1 MNRNQLKLLALLTMT
16 IDHIGAFVL
25 TGNAYLWMRV
35 IGRLAFPIFIFL
47 FAEGAHHS
55 KAKRRDWG
63 LIILGFAIATQFL
76 LNWVNA
82 GFVNI
87 FFLFFLGLIGF
98 EASDRGA
105 VWVFIP
111 LAFIAEYFKVD
122 YGMYGIAAMAFFY
135 LLEGKRKQQLGSF
148 ALTTIVYVFL
158 NISGSFTT
166 FNAFVAAMGVAFSHF
181 DIYWVY
187 FIQLFAIAALIPIA
201 LYNPSKN
208 KRIANPSLYL
218 VWKYFFYVYYP
229 LHIVVLCLIGIR

>member
-1 MNRNQLKLLALLTMT
+1 MHRNQLKLLALLTMT

-25 TGNAYLWMRV
+25 SGNAYLWMRV
-35 IGRLAFPIFIFL
+35 LGRLAFPIFIFL

-63 LIILGFAIATQFL
+63 LILLGFALVTQFL

-98 EASDRGA
+98 EASDRGH

-111 LAFIAEYFKVD
+111 LALVAEYFKVD

-135 LLEGKRKQQLGSF
+135 LLEGKRKQQLVSF
-148 ALTTIVYVFL
+148 ALTTIIYVCL
-158 NISGSFTT
+158 NIYGSFPT
-166 FNAFVAAMGVAFSHF
+166 FNAFVSAMGIVFSKF

-187 FIQLFAIAALIPIA
+187 FIQLFAIAALVPIA
-201 LYNPSKN
+201 FYHPLKN
-208 KRIANPSLYL
+208 KRIANPTLYL